1 MYQTH
6 SRRGRIRLASYL
18 TALFVVLVATACI
31 GAAQTRHYKTAYE
44 ETQQRAILELGEYM
58 DHIESDL
65 SKVIYTN
72 TPPML
77 AKLSSSLW
85 REATGAKS
93 SLSQL
98 PTSDLQMDNTY
109 RFLSQVGEYAMS
121 LNRKVSDGGT
131 ISNSEREMLEK
142 LLALSRSLCGQLA
155 TVSMHLDNGTLELE
169 QARAALSE
177 GGEGV
182 QALSLSKSFADT
194 EQALAD
200 YPTLI
205 YDGPFS
211 DHINQKIP
219 RCFMGRVILP
229 VRKRPRLPLKSAG
242 LPPTT
247 CRRIRMRM
255 EVWPPM
261 DFL

>member
-1 MYQTH
+1 
-6 SRRGRIRLASYL
+6 
-18 TALFVVLVATACI
+18 
-31 GAAQTRHYKTAYE
+31 
-44 ETQQRAILELGEYM
+44 M

-65 SKVIYTN
+65 NKVIYTN

-109 RFLSQVGEYAMS
+109 RFLSQVGEYAMA
-121 LNRKVSDGGT
+121 LNRKVAEGGT
-131 ISNSEREMLEK
+131 ISDSERETLEK

-211 DHINQKIP
+211 DHIAQMTAKATEGME
-219 RCFMGRVILP
+219 RLTEEKP
-229 VRKRPRLPLKSAG
+229 VKQ
-242 LPPTT
+242 PPVLW
-247 CRRIRMRM
+247 I
-255 EVWPPM
+255 WKHPN
-261 DFL
+261 